1 MISKITATYQVFDS
15 EGLKYLRTI
24 GSNLHLQ
31 APRSIAIN
39 RGKIYIVDWGYTFI
53 QVQRTNYINGFEL
66 ESIKN
71 LIVYLIGEEI
81 SNELFFDSS

>member
-1 MISKITATYQVFDS
+1 MISKITATHQVFDS
-15 EGLKYLRTI
+15 EGKYLRTI

-66 ESIKN
+66 EREKVSKT
-71 LIVYLIGEEI
+71 
-81 SNELFFDSS
+81 